1 MAIDTSARA
10 RAFQVGLVLCVINT
24 ILGAGQPVI
33 TRWGA
38 VHLDPL
44 LFCTGS
50 VVFAALCTIAL
61 LLYTGELRLIV
72 DRRYRGRLFW
82 VAMAGTVMTSLTVT
96 YGLTRIGAVA
106 GVLLMQ
112 TEPVYSLIL
121 STIFVGERPSGRQM
135 IATATILVGIGS
147 VFAGGG
153 SFSPLWASAII
164 FATPLFWQTSHVIGL
179 KLMPPLTPTAI
190 IGGRFLYAAIVL
202 SALLIVFRRDSI
214 VQLGDPVTL
223 GVILVTGFFIYFL
236 GGLTWYGA
244 INRLSLAWTTALVI
258 PGIPI
263 LSILFAVMFLGRARD
278 DARSRRHPDFSQRR
292 AGAGAGRRPASQA
305 AGVGSRG
312 GNPRAV
318 DLKSGRTGGALR
330 DFRIRNRQRVR
341 AAVRDPSI
349 RSRCS
354 LRQDD
359 KISLAL
365 LAFVGTTDASG

>member
-1 MAIDTSARA
+1 MPDVSARRA
-10 RAFQVGLVLCVINT
+10 RAFQVGLTLCIINT
-24 ILGAGQPVI
+24 IIGAGQPVI

-44 LFCTGS
+44 LFCTGA
-50 VVFAALCTIAL
+50 VVFASICTIPL
-61 LLYTGELRLIV
+61 LLLSGELRLIV
-72 DRRYRGRLFW
+72 DRRYRARLLMM
-82 VAMAGTVMTSLTVT
+82 AMAGTVMTSLTLT

-121 STIFVGERPSGRQM
+121 STIFVGERPSARQM
-135 IATATILVGIGS
+135 LATVTILVGIGS

-179 KLMPPLTPTAI
+179 KLVPPLTPTSI

-202 SALLIVFRRDSI
+202 SAMLLVFRRDSL
-214 VQLGDPVTL
+214 VQLADPVSL
-223 GVILVTGFFIYFL
+223 GVILVTGFFVYFL

-263 LSILFAVMFLGRARD
+263 LSILFAVMFLGERATTREVVGILISVSGVL
-278 DARSRRHPDFSQRR
+278 ALVL
-292 AGAGAGRRPASQA
+292 GADPHRKQPASEA
-305 AGVGSRG
+305 AEAIHE
-312 GNPRAV
+312 P
-318 DLKSGRTGGALR
+318 L
-330 DFRIRNRQRVR
+330 I
-341 AAVRDPSI
+341 
-349 RSRCS
+349 
-354 LRQDD
+354 
-359 KISLAL
+359 
-365 LAFVGTTDASG
+365 